1 MPSVGPLEILVIA
14 VIALV
19 VFGPDKLPEIA
30 RQVGRT
36 ATELRRMATEVKD
49 EFDGGF
55 DMDEPVSVDRLPDGS
70 EDGHEMDEPEP
81 SPADSE
87 DPTGPESAGH

>member
-1 MPSVGPLEILVIA
+1 MELLVIA

-49 EFDGGF
+49 EFDHEF
-55 DMDEPVSVDRLPDGS
+55 DIDQPVSVDRLPGGS
-70 EDGHEMDEPEP
+70 EDGHETDEAEP
-81 SPADSE
+81 PPADSE
-87 DPTGPESAGH
+87 DPTDSESAGH

>member
-49 EFDGGF
+49 EFDHGF
-55 DMDEPVSVDRLPDGS
+55 DMDEPVSIDDLPGGS
-70 EDGHEMDEPEP
+70 EDGHEKDEPEKRP
-81 SPADSE
+81 DDSQDPA
-87 DPTGPESAGH
+87 GPGSAEH